1 MNRKNKIK
9 KFFKLA
15 SEESDIG
22 FDLREGDTD
31 ANTKGEVSLL
41 QELLELYGFKLKQYG
56 VDGYFGP
63 ETKGALLLFQRENS
77 LRESG
82 IADDVTRKLIFE
94 GDPKENVET
103 ERSGWLRDTLQ
114 SIERD
119 DSTEGGYSASGG
131 TVSAEGLYGDLFSAL
146 RNRNLCIA
154 MVANAISESNLN
166 IGIAGDCGDYAK
178 RRSDRSIM
186 IEGKGLCCSYGL
198 WQYNICTRTSMGT
211 RFLKANGDPQ
221 TNEEKLKLLTDYGAQ
236 VDYMINT
243 LQSRYS
249 SVISDEKTVEW
260 WVDWFVKNIER
271 PRDVGGAIAKR
282 TQTAQG
288 LSQQIA

>member
-1 MNRKNKIK
+1 MNRKVKIK

-15 SEESDIG
+15 SEDIDIG

-31 ANTKGEVSLL
+31 ANTSGEVSLL
-41 QELLELYGFKLKQYG
+41 QELLELYGFKLKRYG

-63 ETKGALLLFQRENS
+63 ETKAALLLFQKVNG
-77 LRESG
+77 LQESG
-82 IADDVTRKLIFE
+82 IADEATRRLIFE
-94 GDPKENVET
+94 GDPKENVDI
-103 ERSGWLRDTLQ
+103 ERSEWLRDTLQ

-119 DSTEGGYSASGG
+119 DAERSYSASGG

-166 IGIAGDCGDYAK
+166 VGIAGDCGSYAQ

-198 WQYNICTRTSMGT
+198 WQYNICSPTSMGT
-211 RFLKANGDPQ
+211 QFLKANGNPQ
-221 TNEEKLKLLTDYGAQ
+221 TNEEKLELLTDYAAQ

-260 WVDWFVKNIER
+260 WVDWFVRTIER
-271 PRDVGGAIAKR
+271 PRNVGRAIAKR
-282 TQTAQG
+282 TQTAQR

>member
-1 MNRKNKIK
+1 MNRKVKIK

-22 FDLREGDTD
+22 FDLKEGDTD
-31 ANTKGEVSLL
+31 ANTSGEVSLL

-63 ETKGALLLFQRENS
+63 ETKAALLLFQKVNG
-77 LRESG
+77 LQESG
-82 IADDVTRKLIFE
+82 IADEATRRLIFK
-94 GDPKENVET
+94 GDPKENVDI
-103 ERSGWLRDTLQ
+103 ERSEWLRDTLQ
-114 SIERD
+114 SIERGD
-119 DSTEGGYSASGG
+119 AERSYSASGG

-166 IGIAGDCGDYAK
+166 VGIAGDCGSYAR

-198 WQYNICTRTSMGT
+198 WQYNICSPTSMGT
-211 RFLKANGDPQ
+211 QFLKANGNPQ
-221 TNEEKLKLLTDYGAQ
+221 TNEEKLELLTDYAAQ

-260 WVDWFVKNIER
+260 WVDWFVRTIER
-271 PRDVGGAIAKR
+271 PRGVGRAIAKR
-282 TQTAQG
+282 TQIAQR

>member
-1 MNRKNKIK
+1 MNRKVKIK

-15 SEESDIG
+15 SENTDIG

-31 ANTKGEVSLL
+31 ASTDGEVSLL

-63 ETKGALLLFQRENS
+63 ETKAALLLFQKVNG
-77 LRESG
+77 LQESG
-82 IADDVTRKLIFE
+82 VADEATRRLIFK
-94 GDPKENVET
+94 GDPKKNVDI
-103 ERSGWLRDTLQ
+103 ERSEWLRDTLQ
-114 SIERD
+114 SIQRD
-119 DSTEGGYSASGG
+119 DAERSYSASGG
-131 TVSAEGLYGDLFSAL
+131 TVSAEGLYRDLFSAL

-166 IGIAGDCGDYAK
+166 VGIAGDCGSYAQ

-198 WQYNICTRTSMGT
+198 WQYNICSPSSMGT
-211 RFLKANGDPQ
+211 QFLEANGNPQ
-221 TNEEKLKLLTDYGAQ
+221 TNEEKLDLLTDYAAQ

-260 WVDWFVKNIER
+260 WVDWFVRTIER

-282 TQTAQG
+282 TQTAQR